1 MNVEKEKSGNRP
13 FEAVKEEAKKYN
25 YQPMLKVVKNFYF
38 ITGVAFLLWV
48 AFFDSNNLVQ
58 QYRLKQ
64 KLKNLQAEKEYYE
77 KEIAEMEKRMKELNS
92 DPVQL
97 EKFAREKYL
106 FKRKG
111 EDVYLVK
118 ELK

>member
-1 MNVEKEKSGNRP
+1 MLNTEKERPVNRP
-13 FEAVKEEAKKYN
+13 FSDYKNPTN
-25 YQPMLKVVKNFYF
+25 YQPLLKLVKNFYF
-38 ITGVAFLLWV
+38 VTGLSFLLWV
-48 AFFDSNNLVQ
+48 AFFDSNNMVQ

-64 KLKNLQAEKEYYE
+64 KLQELKTEQEYYQQ
-77 KEIAEMEKRMKELNS
+77 EISEMEKRLIELNS
-92 DPVQL
+92 DPVKL

-111 EDVYLVK
+111 EDIFLVH